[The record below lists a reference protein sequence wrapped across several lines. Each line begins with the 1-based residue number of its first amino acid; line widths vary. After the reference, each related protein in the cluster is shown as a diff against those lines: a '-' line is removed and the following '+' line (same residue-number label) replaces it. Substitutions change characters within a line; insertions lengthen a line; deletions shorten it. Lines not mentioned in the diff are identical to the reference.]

1 MMSTLPE
8 TAVTEPTADAADT
21 LQQAMQAHGSG
32 RLDEASVLYR
42 SLLTANPDHADALHL
57 SGVLQAQVGQHQRA
71 AELIARAIELQPA
84 EAMFHNNLG
93 NVHMERAQVAEA
105 EACYQRAL
113 ELDAGR
119 LDALNNLGVLWS
131 TGQRPD
137 DAERALRHVM
147 QQAPDFADARQNLAN
162 HYLRVGRVVDAVQL
176 CCDGLIVAP
185 RHAGMRYLLGMAYS
199 LMGRNDE
206 AIAVYRAWLEAEPG
220 NVRALF
226 HLAGCTGVD
235 VPERAPDD
243 YVKRVF
249 DNFASSFDAK
259 LAALSYQA
267 PAQVAAAVARHAG
280 TPVKALR
287 VLDAGCGTGLCGP
300 LLAPYAQHLS
310 GVDLSEGMLRNALA
324 VGAYDALLMGDLVA
338 FLEMRPGGFDLIASA
353 DTLCYFGALEA
364 FAAAAAGALSA
375 GSLLIFTVEAHED
388 AEPMPPFRLQPNGR
402 YSHRST
408 YVERVLNGAGLSIV
422 ENLPVVLRTEASAP
436 VQGRLVTARAVLPC

>member
-8 TAVTEPTADAADT
+8 TAAPEPSADAADT

-32 RLDEASVLYR
+32 RLDEAGALYR
-42 SLLTANPDHADALHL
+42 SVLTANPDHADALHL
-57 SGVLQAQVGQHQRA
+57 SGVLQAQMGQHQNA

-93 NVHMERAQVAEA
+93 NVYMERSQIAQA

-226 HLAGCTGVD
+226 HLAACTGVD

-280 TPVKALR
+280 LPAKALR

-300 LLAPYAQHLS
+300 LLAPYAQHLT

-324 VGAYDALLMGDLVA
+324 VNAYDALLMGDLVA
-338 FLEMRPGGFDLIASA
+338 FLDMRPGGFDLIASA

-375 GSLLIFTVEAHED
+375 GGLLIFTVEAHDD

-408 YVERVLNGAGLSIV
+408 YVERVLSGAGLSIV

>member
-57 SGVLQAQVGQHQRA
+57 SGVLQAQMGQHQHA

-280 TPVKALR
+280 TPAKALR